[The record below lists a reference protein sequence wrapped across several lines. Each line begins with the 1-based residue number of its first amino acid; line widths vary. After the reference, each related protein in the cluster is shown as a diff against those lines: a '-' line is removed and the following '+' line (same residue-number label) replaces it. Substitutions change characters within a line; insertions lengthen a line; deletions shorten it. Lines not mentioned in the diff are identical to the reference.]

1 MLLDIYGVSN
11 CHLLENEELIKL
23 ETYMRRG
30 NTMNLLELLEVDTAY
45 EVKLALPNEIFSMLM
60 DEVES
65 GKLKKTHLPFAY
77 SYLYLTTYM
86 YRYGKYQ
93 QHMAST
99 QDIKVMLGYDKQDKR
114 INYIIKENGL
124 LEQIGLMETTKDIPV
139 GYTWQD
145 EDGNDREFVKVEYL
159 DDFKETFVMSEEFTN
174 YKKQLGWN
182 SRTTIKRPRFAY
194 VRDLTKDLDDIDC
207 EYDYD
212 GTFYS
217 SKNTHIID
225 FRVFDFCMQREDLGV
240 TGFYMY
246 SYLKYKNDLHGGY
259 DASRERLASELG
271 LSTATISR
279 YRDALRKYNLIEL
292 VHNME
297 TFNSRMK
304 KEEYKAPTNYVNDFE
319 KVVSDGVEYEKFLDS
334 IGCKGDKKQESDEYI
349 DKHSNEIIKF
359 DIADLPY

>member
-1 MLLDIYGVSN
+1 
-11 CHLLENEELIKL
+11 
-23 ETYMRRG
+23 
-30 NTMNLLELLEVDTAY
+30 MNLLELLEVDTAY

-65 GKLKKTHLPFAY
+65 GNLKSIHLPFAY

-86 YRYGKYQ
+86 YRYGKYEK
-93 QHMAST
+93 HMAST

-124 LEQIGLMETTKDIPV
+124 LEQIGLIETTKDIPV
-139 GYTWQD
+139 GYTWQY
-145 EDGNDREFVKVEYL
+145 EDGIKREFVKIEYL
-159 DDFKETFVMSEEFTN
+159 DDIKETFLLEEEFIY
-174 YKKQLGWN
+174 YKKQLRWT
-182 SRTTIKRPRFAY
+182 SRMTVKRPRFAY
-194 VRDLTKDLDDIDC
+194 VNDLTMDLDDIDD

-212 GTFYS
+212 GTFY
-217 SKNTHIID
+217 KTDRTHIID

-292 VHNME
+292 VNNMK

-304 KEEYKAPTNYVNDFE
+304 KEEFKAPTNHVNDFE
-319 KVVSDGVEYEKFLDS
+319 KVVPEGVEYEKFLDAIERKS
-334 IGCKGDKKQESDEYI
+334 DSKNETYMDKYG
-349 DKHSNEIIKF
+349 NEIIKF